1 MDGNMTKSVK
11 KSSGAKYQI
20 SDEVIII
27 DNFEHMPGK
36 NCQLSSLRKVLA
48 FHKIELS
55 ENMLLGIASGLGFI
69 YWSMK
74 QMPTPF
80 IGGLNGKDIA
90 LFENV
95 LSRLGGKAELVKT
108 GSQKVSYKQFKD
120 QLREESPL
128 ITFVDMAYLPYFF
141 RDDAPYP
148 NEEVG
153 HFGGH
158 TFVIYGLDE
167 KKNVIYVS
175 DRFKKP
181 NTLTIEQFMDAHS
194 SNFAPF
200 PAKNRKLKIITPE
213 KIPQL
218 DSIIIEAIKENGE
231 FMMNPPIKN
240 FGLAG
245 MLKFKKMVK
254 KWPEDYN
261 PEQLLWALTNTWI
274 YNQTGGTGGALFRNM
289 YTEFLSEAYEIVQLE
304 ALKEAEDI
312 YRQAAAAWDNVAL
325 CLLPDEL
332 PAMREIRWTFS
343 ESNKVQE
350 EAEPDYQKKLRKID
364 DHWEEY
370 KAAAIEEAADYQK
383 FIPALQDAIQEAY
396 DLEIKAWETLMKV

>member
-1 MDGNMTKSVK
+1 MSSKKSAK
-11 KSSGAKYQI
+11 TSSGAKYPI
-20 SDEVIII
+20 GDEVIII
-27 DNFEHMPGK
+27 DNFEHRPGK

-48 FHKIELS
+48 FHEIELS
-55 ENMLLGIASGLGFI
+55 ENMLLGMASGLGFL

-74 QMPTPF
+74 QMPAPF

-95 LSRLGGKAELVKT
+95 LSRVGGKAELVKT
-108 GSQKVSYKQFKD
+108 GSQKISYKQFKD
-120 QLREESPL
+120 QLREGSPL

-158 TFVIYGLDE
+158 TFVVYGLNE
-167 KKNVIYVS
+167 KENTVYVS
-175 DRFKKP
+175 DRYNKP
-181 NTLTIEQFMDAHS
+181 STLTIEQFMDAHGS
-194 SNFAPF
+194 KFAPF
-200 PAKNRKLKIITPE
+200 PAKNRKLKIIPPE

-218 DSIIIEAIKENGE
+218 DSIIIDAIKENGE
-231 FMMNPPIKN
+231 FMMNPPIRN

-245 MLKFKKMVK
+245 ILKFKKMVK

-289 YTEFLSEAYEIVQLE
+289 YTDFLSEAYEIVKLE
-304 ALKEAEDI
+304 PLKEAADI

-325 CLLPDEL
+325 WLLPDEL
-332 PAMREIRWTFS
+332 PAMKKIRWTFF
-343 ESNKVQE
+343 ESNKIQE
-350 EAEPDYQKKLRKID
+350 EALPDYQKKLREID
-364 DHWEEY
+364 DHWKEY
-370 KAAAIEEAADYQK
+370 KAAAIEEAANYQK
-383 FIPALQDAIQEAY
+383 YVPALQEAIQEAY
-396 DLEIKAWETLMKV
+396 DLEVKAWEILMKV

>member
-1 MDGNMTKSVK
+1 MSSK
-11 KSSGAKYQI
+11 KSTKKGSGAKYQI

-27 DNFEHMPGK
+27 ENFEHMPGK

-48 FHKIELS
+48 FHDIELS

-69 YWSMK
+69 YWMMK

-80 IGGLNGKDIA
+80 IGGLNGKDIT

-95 LSRLGGKAELVKT
+95 LSRLGGKAELLKT
-108 GSQKVSYKQFKD
+108 GSQKISYKQFKD
-120 QLREESPL
+120 QLREGSPL

-148 NEEVG
+148 NEEIG

-167 KKNVIYVS
+167 KENIIYVS
-175 DRFKKP
+175 DRYKKP

-194 SNFAPF
+194 SNFTPF
-200 PAKNRKLKIITPE
+200 PAKNRKLKIIAPE
-213 KIPQL
+213 KNPQL

-231 FMMNPPIKN
+231 FMRNPPIKN
-240 FGLAG
+240 FGLEG

-261 PEQLLWALTNTWI
+261 PEQLLWVLTNTWI

-289 YTEFLSEAYEIVQLE
+289 YTEFLSEAYEIVQLG
-304 ALKEAEDI
+304 ALKEATDI
-312 YRQAAAAWDNVAL
+312 YRQAAAIWDNVAL

-332 PAMREIRWTFS
+332 PAMREIRWAFS

-350 EAEPDYQKKLRKID
+350 EALPHYQKKLREID
-364 DHWEEY
+364 DHWKEY
-370 KAAAIEEAADYQK
+370 KAAAIEEAANYQK
-383 FIPALQDAIQEAY
+383 YVPALQDAIQKAY
-396 DLEIKAWETLMKV
+396 DLEVKAWETLMKV

>member
-1 MDGNMTKSVK
+1 MTKSVK

-27 DNFEHMPGK
+27 DNFEHIPGK

-350 EAEPDYQKKLRKID
+350 EAEPDYQEKLRKIN

-396 DLEIKAWETLMKV
+396 NLEVKAWETLMKV

>member
-1 MDGNMTKSVK
+1 MSSK
-11 KSSGAKYQI
+11 KSAKKGNGAKYEI
-20 SDEVIII
+20 SDEVIKI

-48 FHKIELS
+48 FHEVELS

-120 QLREESPL
+120 QLREGSPL

-167 KKNVIYVS
+167 KKNSIYVS
-175 DRFKKP
+175 DRFTKP

-200 PAKNRKLKIITPE
+200 PAKNRKLKIIIPE
-213 KIPQL
+213 NIPQL

-231 FMMNPPIKN
+231 FMRNPPIKN
-240 FGLAG
+240 FGLVG
-245 MLKFKKMVK
+245 ILKFKKMVK

-304 ALKEAEDI
+304 SLKEAEDV

-325 CLLPDEL
+325 CLLPEEL
-332 PAMREIRWTFS
+332 PAMRKIRWAFF
-343 ESNKVQE
+343 ESNKIQE
-350 EAEPDYQKKLRKID
+350 EAAPDYQKKLRKID
-364 DHWEEY
+364 EHWIEY
-370 KAAAIEEAADYQK
+370 KAGAIEEVANYQK
-383 FIPALQDAIQEAY
+383 YIPALQDAIQEAY
-396 DLEIKAWETLMKV
+396 DLEVKAWEILMKV